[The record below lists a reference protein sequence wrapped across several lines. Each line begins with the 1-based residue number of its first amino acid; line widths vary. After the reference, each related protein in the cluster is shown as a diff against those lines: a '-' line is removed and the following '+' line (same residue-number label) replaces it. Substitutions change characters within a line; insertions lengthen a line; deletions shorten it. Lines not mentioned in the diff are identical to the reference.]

1 MPWTKRKTKRLILAS
16 DLDALLDT
24 FILDGDSRY
33 FPKDL
38 VDQVRSIVCTGYS
51 VQQQVVDIR
60 ALGSAK
66 VGFGLMKKRTK
77 SGTLPRFRPFGVF
90 AYLEECAFDSRSRA
104 WKKADL
110 FTLLIELDQ
119 FLNVKGMNPQPS
131 QIVEQLNQFYQTVD
145 AAPVNQQQVS
155 SIYYKAALQA
165 SNDRIDRVRRAVV
178 IAGVLGGAQDEDVI
192 DQLKVQG
199 LA

>member
-1 MPWTKRKTKRLILAS
+1 
-16 DLDALLDT
+16 
-24 FILDGDSRY
+24 
-33 FPKDL
+33 
-38 VDQVRSIVCTGYS
+38 VRSIVCARYS

-60 ALGSAK
+60 TLGSAK
-66 VGFGLMKKRTK
+66 VGFGLMEKRTK

-119 FLNVKGMNPQPS
+119 FLNVKGKNPQPS

-155 SIYYKAALQA
+155 LIYYKAALQA
-165 SNDRIDRVRRAVV
+165 SNDKIDRVRRAVV